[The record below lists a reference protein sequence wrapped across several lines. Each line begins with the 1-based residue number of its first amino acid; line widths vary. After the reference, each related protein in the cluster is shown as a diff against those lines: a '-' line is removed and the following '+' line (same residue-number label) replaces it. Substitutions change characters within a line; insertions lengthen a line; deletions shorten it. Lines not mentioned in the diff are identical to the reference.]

1 MKILREV
8 PILLYSTGSLKF
20 TPTMPPSAINDP
32 LSSRETELPAKPDAV
47 GRTLPPRARRILV
60 VDDEP
65 AARVLGKRI
74 FSEAGFEVATVQS
87 GFECLE
93 LFRQHPR
100 YFDLILLDLSMPFMD
115 GEETFAR
122 LRAINPNVVVLL
134 STGFMAQE
142 RVDRMLAAG
151 MSGFL
156 RKPHNPAEL
165 VAQVES
171 ALKKVNISR
180 AGCAAAD
187 MAASV

>member
-1 MKILREV
+1 
-8 PILLYSTGSLKF
+8 
-20 TPTMPPSAINDP
+20 MPASD
-32 LSSRETELPAKPDAV
+32 LSDSSFPRKSSSPAAPETNGHALPARP
-47 GRTLPPRARRILV
+47 RRILV

-65 AARVLGKRI
+65 AARVLGKRV

-115 GEETFAR
+115 GEETFSR
-122 LRAINPNVVVLL
+122 LRTINPNVVVLL

-151 MSGFL
+151 LAGFL
-156 RKPHNPAEL
+156 RKPHHPAEL

-171 ALKKVNISR
+171 ALKNVKLSR
-180 AGCAAAD
+180 AGCAVGD
-187 MAASV
+187 MTASV